1 MFQDGGR
8 NVVDCGAQ
16 MPSPTV
22 RRLSQQLL
30 SEIARKNYARFNSK
44 FNGFRYQIC

>member
-1 MFQDGGR
+1 MFQDGEQ
-8 NVVDCGAQ
+8 NVADCGAQ

-30 SEIARKNYARFNSK
+30 SELLAQELRASNTK
-44 FNGFRYQIC
+44 FNGL